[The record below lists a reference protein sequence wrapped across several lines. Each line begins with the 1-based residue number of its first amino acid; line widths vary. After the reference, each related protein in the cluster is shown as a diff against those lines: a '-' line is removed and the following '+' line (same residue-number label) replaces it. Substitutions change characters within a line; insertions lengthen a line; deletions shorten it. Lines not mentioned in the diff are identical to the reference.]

1 MDILQMSISAGILIA
16 AIVII
21 RAIALNRVPKSTFL
35 VLWGVAILRL
45 FVPISVSSHFSL
57 YSVIA
62 EVLRYVSPKSLTM
75 GTGNML
81 STVILLS
88 GASNATENTAGMAQ
102 YQSFFRVPIN
112 VIWIVGVLAMSV
124 FFTIVYFRNRKELR
138 CALPIS
144 NNEFIDKWLLK
155 HKIMRPLAILQ
166 SDRIRTPISTG
177 IIKPRIILPKSM
189 DINDEQTL
197 HYILT
202 HEYYHIRR
210 FDAVWKLLLV
220 ASLCIH
226 WFNPMVWV
234 MFILANRD
242 LELACD
248 ELVIRHFGSETKT
261 AYAYSLIHM
270 AEQRSGFSPLC
281 NGFSRNAIEERIV
294 SIMKA
299 KKITVLSIAIAF
311 VLVMATTVVFAT
323 AAATKNN
330 DEEVMPQDTGT
341 DWAVYNDKGE
351 LEYYHTVDENG
362 NDVYLDY
369 VPEPQKGDAEMDGN
383 FFVSEQITCE
393 NGVAGG
399 HKESNGRMAVYT
411 NAGGTWSLK
420 KGETVTITFNVKVVD
435 GHENGQGIQFG
446 YLKDGTYTEYSS
458 TSLSGETSITFCTP
472 EDGEYNFYFINAS
485 SDTIYVNSCSI
496 SIL

>member
-1 MDILQMSISAGILIA
+1 MSILQMSISAGILVA

-45 FVPISVSSHFSL
+45 LVPITIPSRFSL

-62 EVLRYVSPKSLTM
+62 EVLRRVSPDTLTM
-75 GTGNML
+75 ETRDML
-81 STVILLS
+81 PTVIS
-88 GASNATENTAGMAQ
+88 SAGASNITENMAGIAQ
-102 YQSFFRVPIN
+102 YQSFFRAPIT
-112 VIWIVGVLAMSV
+112 VIWLVGVLAMSV
-124 FFTIVYFRNRKELR
+124 FFVIVYFRNRKELL

-189 DINDEQTL
+189 DMNDEQL
-197 HYILT
+197 LRYILT

-210 FDAVWKLLLV
+210 FDTVWKLLLV
-220 ASLCIH
+220 AGLCTH

-234 MFILANRD
+234 MFALANRD

-248 ELVIRHFGSETKT
+248 ELVIRHFGSGTKT

-270 AEQRSGFSPLC
+270 AEQRSRFSPLC

-294 SIMKA
+294 SIMKM
-299 KKITVLSIAIAF
+299 KKITVLSIALALI
-311 VLVMATTVVFAT
+311 LVSATTAVFAT
-323 AAATKNN
+323 AATAKDNE
-330 DEEVMPQDTGT
+330 DEIMPQDTLN
-341 DWAVYNDKGE
+341 DYEVYNANGE
-351 LEYYHTVDENG
+351 LEYYRTLDENG
-362 NDVYLDY
+362 EEVFLDY
-369 VPEPQKGDAEMDGN
+369 VPEPEKGDTEMDGN
-383 FFVSEQITCE
+383 YFVSEKITCV
-393 NGVAGG
+393 NGVAGE
-399 HKESNGRMAVYT
+399 HKESNGHMAVYT
-411 NAGGTWSLK
+411 NDGDTWSLK
-420 KGETVTITFNVKVVD
+420 KGDAITITFDVKAVE

-446 YLKDGTYTEYSS
+446 YLKDGVYTGYTEAR
-458 TSLSGETSITFCTP
+458 LFGETPLSFCAP
-472 EDGEYNFYFINAS
+472 EDGEYNFFFINAS

-496 SIL
+496 SAS